1 MKQKKSDRKESRASK
16 SLLFRVKHG
25 PVGSPGSLQNE
36 LLLTFLG
43 DWNVLNKLKVFLGL
57 SNDFM
62 TKPVETLIESHYV
75 HYRTLPGS
83 HSFTCSWETGPLQ
96 TYKLLQGLCNFRSL
110 NFSLRAFCSHVDYTY
125 KNEIYADKYWLLQN
139 KHKMYKHCYCFQIKA
154 CRKKN
159 ILKLFCVS

>member
-1 MKQKKSDRKESRASK
+1 MKALLDSLIIECTETTVKSALVILRITDFSETFTLLMKQKKSDRKESRASK
-16 SLLFRVKHG
+16 SLLFTVKHG

-43 DWNVLNKLKVFLGL
+43 DWNVLNKFKVFLGL

-83 HSFTCSWETGPLQ
+83 HSFTCSWETGP
-96 TYKLLQGLCNFRSL
+96 F
-110 NFSLRAFCSHVDYTY
+110 
-125 KNEIYADKYWLLQN
+125 ADI
-139 KHKMYKHCYCFQIKA
+139 QITA
-154 CRKKN
+154 RP
-159 ILKLFCVS
+159 V